1 MFPFWVRSPN
11 NGQTT
16 DQRRRKGALGR
27 ADLVSS
33 TGAGE
38 DVGVKTHSTLWGS
51 TAQAVTLS
59 LPDLWHVNYRQPL
72 SYSRKHW
79 KVDLYL
85 IHLKVKRT
93 YMYRETLL
101 CRAKICCK

>member
-1 MFPFWVRSPN
+1 M
-11 NGQTT
+11 GLQ
-16 DQRRRKGALGR
+16 
-27 ADLVSS
+27 
-33 TGAGE
+33 
-38 DVGVKTHSTLWGS
+38 THSTSNGS
-51 TAQAVTLS
+51 KAPAVTLS

-72 SYSRKHW
+72 LYSPKHL

-85 IHLKVKRT
+85 IHLKVKGT